1 MGLLFNP
8 LKLGKRID
16 CYYFCGKLNLQ
27 SQIFM
32 QKDDCFYFG
41 KVIKTHGIKGGIS
54 IRIDADNPADYK
66 EINMLLIEINKS
78 LIPYFITEKSFHSNK
93 AYLNLVDIDSV
104 EKAAELAGSNIF
116 LPLELLPKLKG
127 NQFYFH
133 EVGGYKVVDLVH
145 GELGKIEKV
154 LEYPSQAVFQLFI
167 DGKEVLIPIHDE
179 VILKVDR
186 RSKTI
191 EIDAPEGLIDMY
203 LE

>member
-1 MGLLFNP
+1 MNVTTFAEY
-8 LKLGKRID
+8 KLQIK
-16 CYYFCGKLNLQ
+16 NL
-27 SQIFM
+27 M
-32 QKDDCFYFG
+32 EKDDCFYFG

-54 IRIDADNPADYK
+54 IRIDADNPADYSN
-66 EINMLLIEINKS
+66 ISMLLIEINKS
-78 LIPYFITEKSFHSNK
+78 LIPYFITEKSFHTNK
-93 AYLNLVDIDSV
+93 AYLSLVDVNTV

-133 EVGGYKVVDLVH
+133 EVGGYKIVDRVH
-145 GELGKIEKV
+145 GELGNIVKV

-191 EIDAPEGLIDMY
+191 QINAPEGLIDMY

>member
-1 MGLLFNP
+1 MALLFNP
-8 LKLGKRID
+8 LKLGKRND
-16 CYYFCGKLNLQ
+16 CYYFCGILNLQ
-27 SQIFM
+27 SQSLM

-54 IRIDADNPADYK
+54 IRIDADNPADYTN
-66 EINMLLIEINKS
+66 ISMLLIEINKS

-93 AYLNLVDIDSV
+93 AYLNLVDVDTV
-104 EKAAELAGSNIF
+104 EKAAELAGNNIF

-133 EVGGYKVVDLVH
+133 EVDGYKIIDRVH

-191 EIDAPEGLIDMY
+191 EINAPEGLIDMY